1 MLHVHIYWYVF
12 VQTVYVRKGVGLDG
26 SDSTPMMHEYSPGR
40 RQWLAFSVVQY
51 ICITVSFHP
60 QDVQSNFIH
69 LHTCMYL

>member
-1 MLHVHIYWYVF
+1 MLHVRIYWY
-12 VQTVYVRKGVGLDG
+12 VYVRKGVGRSFADG
-26 SDSTPMMHEYSPGR
+26 SDSTPMMQECSPGR